1 MCLVTN
7 FLLAIIFI
15 LAIFWLSGDFKE
27 NFTIAKRH
35 GILCP
40 PLIRKSLED
49 KLMPNSLIFV
59 IQGYN
64 YNETP
69 KIYRDGKKIV
79 PLQYE
84 WDAESMAYY
93 FTVSAPYGLCGS
105 EWILETSDFVEPV
118 IVEGRSGDPVKVG
131 LLRRREGFNR
141 WNMSC

>member
-7 FLLAIIFI
+7 FFLVIIF
-15 LAIFWLSGDFKE
+15 LLVIFWLAGGTKE
-27 NFTIAKRH
+27 NFTIAKRDDL
-35 GILCP
+35 LCP

-49 KLMPNSLIFV
+49 KLLPNSVIFV

-64 YNETP
+64 YADTP

-84 WDAESMAYY
+84 WDAEATAYY
-93 FTVSAPYGLCGS
+93 FTVSAPQGLCNS
-105 EWILETSDFVEPV
+105 EWVLETSDFVKPV
-118 IVEGRSGDPVKVG
+118 IVEGRSGGQLTVG

-141 WNMSC
+141 WSISC

>member
-1 MCLVTN
+1 M
-7 FLLAIIFI
+7 FI
-15 LAIFWLSGDFKE
+15 LAIFWLSGNVKE
-27 NFTIAKRH
+27 NFTIAKRR
-35 GILCP
+35 GVLCP
-40 PLIRKSLED
+40 PLIRRSLED
-49 KLMPNSLIFV
+49 KLMSNSLIFV

-64 YNETP
+64 YKETP

-93 FTVSAPYGLCGS
+93 FTVSAPYGLCDS

-118 IVEGRSGDPVKVG
+118 IVEGRSGDLVNVG

-141 WNMSC
+141 WSMSC